1 MDGLLCRFCLR
12 RGLLDCTYR
21 LCCSG
26 RLCGAGLLDALPV
39 DDTSFG
45 AATAAGRS
53 CGCVSVLCTGLT
65 GRSCCGG
72 AGCFAAVRCP
82 SSCTGFAAGAA
93 TAGLACMDDCSAC
106 FIFFLSK
113 YHSCEKPG
121 LPSGAHCFLSPVRTV
136 RRCTIRICCLPRHI
150 RFGLS
155 GYLPRCAK
163 QINRRGIRSAVLCI
177 SRNGFIR
184 IALCMGYPTR
194 RNLLCRCFR

>member
-1 MDGLLCRFCLR
+1 MLSVRLVLLSPLFFGEEAFFRCAFPAFPFAEARFDTTEPFTAGRETAGLSCSRAAWFSCIGITGLPSASCRTAGRFTASVLR
-12 RGLLDCTYR
+12 IPTWTGCFAASVCGAACWTVLTGCAA
-21 LCCSG
+21 SG

-106 FIFFLSK
+106 FIFFLS
-113 YHSCEKPG
+113 E
-121 LPSGAHCFLSPVRTV
+121 
-136 RRCTIRICCLPRHI
+136 
-150 RFGLS
+150 
-155 GYLPRCAK
+155 
-163 QINRRGIRSAVLCI
+163 I
-177 SRNGFIR
+177 S
-184 IALCMGYPTR
+184 
-194 RNLLCRCFR
+194 